1 MQYLMSRYGGHGIII
16 GKGKASDEKL
26 PEDQSLDNMLD
37 NYATEIIPNYF
48 FISSYDA
55 LPEFMGS
62 MDKLYFPKTVKLGTL
77 EHKFYEILFQHEI
90 SVVTDIYISYHQ
102 WSNVFAVFIKTHK
115 GDLEYL
121 IEDYKERYDYVLQV
135 FIRSRIEGFDQSLKN
150 NPDYIEKILLI
161 LFYKMGLIYEG
172 DIIEFS
178 PSKTY
183 LGKII
188 SPKFL
193 ELVKNCLVD
202 VDSDE
207 ALANLLKNHSI

>member
-1 MQYLMSRYGGHGIII
+1 MQYLMSRYGGHGVII

-26 PEDQSLDNMLD
+26 PKDQSLDNMLD

-55 LPEFMGS
+55 LPQFMGS

-77 EHKFYEILFQHEI
+77 EHKFYEILFQHEVSAI
-90 SVVTDIYISYHQ
+90 TDIYISYHQ

-115 GDLEYL
+115 GDLGYL
-121 IEDYKERYDYVLQV
+121 MEDYIERYDYVLQV
-135 FIRSRIEGFDQSLKN
+135 FIRSRIEGYDQSLKN

-161 LFYKMGLIYEG
+161 LFYKMGLFYEG

-183 LGKII
+183 LGKKI
-188 SPKFL
+188 SPKFK

>member
-77 EHKFYEILFQHEI
+77 EHKFYEILFQHEV
-90 SVVTDIYISYHQ
+90 SVITDIYISYHQ

-115 GDLEYL
+115 GDLGYL
-121 IEDYKERYDYVLQV
+121 IEDYKEQYDYVLQV

-183 LGKII
+183 LGKKI
-188 SPKFL
+188 SPKFQ